1 MSRTLTAI
9 ATAIWVAPAVGV
21 AVGYF
26 ISTDPFPP
34 ARGLTGGDR
43 VLGVGI
49 ATYLGGFL
57 AGALAFAATAL
68 AIRAYLPEAC
78 LRHAQIA
85 SGIGIAAVLVCACAA
100 LLRSVR
106 HYPPEY
112 AGYRAT
118 LDVEIRAPKALL
130 DGAPVTTLNAFLDN
144 GSVRDTRHAECV
156 RDEDDSLILPYE
168 LEVLKLHDWTV
179 KVYRT
184 SSKGNYEVPY
194 WFKLALPRSPKGG
207 VPWSDWIHPLPRNE
221 WSVTD
226 GVKIRYRWKLT
237 PEGAPPGYQP

>member
-85 SGIGIAAVLVCACAA
+85 SGIGIAAVLVWAGAA
-100 LLRSVR
+100 FLGSVR

-112 AGYRAT
+112 AGSRDARCRNSRAQ
-118 LDVEIRAPKALL
+118 RAA
-130 DGAPVTTLNAFLDN
+130 GW
-144 GSVRDTRHAECV
+144 
-156 RDEDDSLILPYE
+156 
-168 LEVLKLHDWTV
+168 VLSQL
-179 KVYRT
+179 
-184 SSKGNYEVPY
+184 
-194 WFKLALPRSPKGG
+194 
-207 VPWSDWIHPLPRNE
+207 
-221 WSVTD
+221 
-226 GVKIRYRWKLT
+226 
-237 PEGAPPGYQP
+237 